1 MQQNKN
7 SNANHI
13 NDKKKNST
21 NFPIDFGGR
30 SFLQKHL
37 KLFTPKNAQRNI
49 NKTTNH
55 SIKGEDEETIE

>member
-1 MQQNKN
+1 MQKNKN

-37 KLFTPKNAQRNI
+37 KLFTPKNA
-49 NKTTNH
+49 
-55 SIKGEDEETIE
+55 